1 MIRAYVTSRYLGV
14 CVCKNKTFWRK
25 IIQVGSFHT
34 RWAEVITLF
43 INSDIWPTK
52 LPIFYMQILL
62 HLKHLKSSAIIKTTF
77 LLQLTRIDCKQQNM
91 RITMYSF
98 IINWL
103 STWTWFLPVA
113 LIRKTYIAF
122 LILKN
127 LKINF
132 PYSFYISFWFLIKP
146 QYVICWIVVSI
157 TQASA
162 ISIPVYLLLIKWNN
176 MRSPDKLASDTC
188 TEYTRQGL
196 LPLQEFGL
204 AGFTVSV
211 LFF

>member
-1 MIRAYVTSRYLGV
+1 MISWFSLMCVIFDITRFCTYKYLT
-14 CVCKNKTFWRK
+14 N
-25 IIQVGSFHT
+25 IYT

-132 PYSFYISFWFLIKP
+132 RYSFYISFW
-146 QYVICWIVVSI
+146 
-157 TQASA
+157 
-162 ISIPVYLLLIKWNN
+162 
-176 MRSPDKLASDTC
+176 
-188 TEYTRQGL
+188 
-196 LPLQEFGL
+196 
-204 AGFTVSV
+204 
-211 LFF
+211 

>member
-1 MIRAYVTSRYLGV
+1 MSRAYVTSRYLGV

-132 PYSFYISFWFLIKP
+132 RYSFYISFW
-146 QYVICWIVVSI
+146 
-157 TQASA
+157 
-162 ISIPVYLLLIKWNN
+162 
-176 MRSPDKLASDTC
+176 
-188 TEYTRQGL
+188 
-196 LPLQEFGL
+196 
-204 AGFTVSV
+204 
-211 LFF
+211 